1 MSVGVLNAQG
11 LEGEIKAGACGQ
23 ASLGLRQV
31 GCKSS
36 GQSGPTRTME
46 VEPTVVKKIKVT
58 QSL

>member
-1 MSVGVLNAQG
+1 MLNAQG

-31 GCKSS
+31 GRKSS